1 MQNCNRVLYNLVVM
15 RIKQIKKQLSDAKK
29 ERESILYI
37 KHSHSNYNSEYSDMA
52 LANVEFRI
60 VSLEDVLRILK
71 KKRLGKI
78 IIGLIITS
86 IITLIVTL

>member
-37 KHSHSNYNSEYSDMA
+37 KHSHSNYEYSDMA